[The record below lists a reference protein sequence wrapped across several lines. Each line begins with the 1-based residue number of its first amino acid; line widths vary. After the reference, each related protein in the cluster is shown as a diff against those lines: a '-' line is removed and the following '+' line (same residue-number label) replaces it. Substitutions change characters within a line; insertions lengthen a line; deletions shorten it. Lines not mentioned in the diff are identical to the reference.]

1 MFQEH
6 TQGLGEGGKN
16 RETSYNSKQAEYRQ
30 RGEKQNIEANWKS
43 CIKQNPVG
51 QLKSTF

>member
-1 MFQEH
+1 MENTH
-6 TQGLGEGGKN
+6 RGGGGGKN

-30 RGEKQNIEANWKS
+30 RGEKQNIEANLKS

-51 QLKSTF
+51 QLKFTI